1 MNAMSPR
8 RYALLCAAYLL
19 MALLFYNCS
28 TQDHE
33 STEMSDLYD
42 RIDEEISN
50 SDSYQN
56 GKESRITALR
66 SELASTDDADRQAAL
81 REKLIKEFESYIS
94 DSALYYVNQ
103 SLLHAGTDSQ
113 RTALLIKK
121 ADITSHAG
129 LFADALDI
137 MHSIPSAIV
146 DSANLENYYATYCG
160 IYQYLCE
167 YSNESEFSEDYAGIR
182 ALYTDSVIAVSRP
195 GSLNRI
201 INVAPEMQRHGKT
214 DEAINMLLKE
224 IKKYRSGT
232 REYSIV
238 ASILAY
244 LYKTKD
250 DTDNYKRYLAYSTI
264 SDIQGVVKENMAI
277 RELATI
283 IFNEGDIERANR
295 YLKKSFADANF
306 FAARMRNAQSSRML
320 PVIDE
325 AYNEKQR
332 HMQTL
337 LSRQVFAITVLAV
350 ILILALLFILKQ
362 FKTLKRA
369 SAKVSQ
375 SNKELSQLSDRLTEI
390 NAQLEAKNDELR
402 ASNAIKEEY
411 AGLFMEYCSTTI
423 STLQHYHQSLY
434 VLSLQSSKAALVK
447 KLESTDMIDKA
458 LKEFYA
464 KFDVAILNIF
474 PSFVEKFNDLLKPD
488 GKTALKPGELL
499 NTELR
504 VFALIRIGIA
514 DSAKIAQF
522 LRCSITTVYTYR
534 SKLRKRAIDS
544 DNFEADVMKIV

>member
-1 MNAMSPR
+1 MCVLCIFA
-8 RYALLCAAYLL
+8 ALITGS
-19 MALLFYNCS
+19 CS
-28 TQDHE
+28 SDRHE
-33 STEMSDLYD
+33 NTELAELYD
-42 RIDEEISN
+42 RIDVEIGK
-50 SDSYQN
+50 SDSYQLE
-56 GKESRITALR
+56 KEKRISALR
-66 SELASTDDADRQAAL
+66 LDLNSATGPAA
-81 REKLIKEFESYIS
+81 REAARDHIIKEYESYIS
-94 DSALYYVNQ
+94 DSALLYVNQ
-103 SLLHAGTDSQ
+103 ALQAARSSGDRQ
-113 RTALLIKK
+113 RQAALLIKK

-137 MHSIPSAIV
+137 MHSISSAEI
-146 DSANLENYYATYCG
+146 DSALLEDYYSTYCG

-167 YSNESEFSEDYAGIR
+167 YSDESEFTDEYIHLRS
-182 ALYTDSVIAVSRP
+182 LYTDSVLAVAP
-195 GSLNRI
+195 EGSLNSI
-201 INVAPEMQRHGKT
+201 INLAPEMQRHGQT
-214 DEAINMLLKE
+214 DAAIDMLKQRLE
-224 IKKYRSGT
+224 QYTCGS

-244 LYKTKD
+244 LYKTLGE
-250 DTDNYKRYLAYSTI
+250 TDLYKRYLAYSTI
-264 SDIQGVVKENMAI
+264 SDIRGVVKENMAI

-283 IFNEGDIERANR
+283 IFDEGDIERANR

-325 AYNEKQR
+325 AYNEKQ
-332 HMQTL
+332 HHLQTL
-337 LSRQVFAITVLAV
+337 LSRQITAITILAV

-369 SAKVSQ
+369 SDNVSR
-375 SNKELSQLSDRLTEI
+375 SNLELSQLSDRLAET
-390 NAQLEAKNDELR
+390 NARLETKNDELR

-447 KLESTDMIDKA
+447 KLESSDMIDRA

-474 PSFVEKFNDLLKPD
+474 PSFVEKFNELLRPD
-488 GKTALKPGELL
+488 GKTTLKPSELL

-504 VFALIRIGIA
+504 VFALIRIGIS

-534 SKLRKRAIDS
+534 SKLRKRAISPDT
-544 DNFEADVMKIV
+544 FEADVMKIV